1 MFGWYFLVLVAVIV
15 DTKAQTLTFLKT
27 TKIPIRN
34 DTFIE
39 IDSASNWC
47 DYEWLLVGKHTDYGK
62 KRILVKAEMPAMCS
76 DSDIHIVHA
85 TLNIWFHYAHAASG
99 SEDIEKHIDRNLSA
113 SALMIDWECDVVNS
127 FRYSKHMFWPGEAQ
141 EYGLKDP
148 DFVDPNILD
157 THFIHGKGIN
167 YPFSHW
173 GVWNITSLVREWCEG
188 TLRNNGVMIWDQFEN
203 DDGRDLRFTASECSN
218 ATIRP
223 YFEIKYV
230 NLSTTMISQLNQG
243 TYFTYVP
250 WLSPSLANTEENI
263 ESENFQV
270 RIDMFVVVVV
280 VVAIVSQRCKRIEQL
295 L

>member
-15 DTKAQTLTFLKT
+15 DTKAQTLTFVKT

-34 DTFIE
+34 DTFIVLR
-39 IDSASNWC
+39 DGTDGGNWC
-47 DYEWLLVGKHTDYGK
+47 HFHWLLVGKHSGYGK
-62 KRILVKAEMPAMCS
+62 KRTLVKAEMPAMCG
-76 DSDIHIVHA
+76 DSDIRIVHA
-85 TLNIWFHYAHAASG
+85 TLNMWFHYAHAASWMRHT
-99 SEDIEKHIDRNLSA
+99 EKQIDRNLSVN
-113 SALMIDWECDVVNS
+113 ALMVDWECDVVNS
-127 FRYSKHMFWPGEAQ
+127 FRYAKNMPLHWLPKQ
-141 EYGLKDP
+141 EYGLKD
-148 DFVDPNILD
+148 
-157 THFIHGKGIN
+157 TAR
-167 YPFSHW
+167 
-173 GVWNITSLVREWCEG
+173 WNVTSLVREWCEG
-188 TLRNNGVMIWDQFEN
+188 TRRNYGLMVWDQYEN
-203 DDGRDLRFTASECSN
+203 DNGRDLRFTASECSN